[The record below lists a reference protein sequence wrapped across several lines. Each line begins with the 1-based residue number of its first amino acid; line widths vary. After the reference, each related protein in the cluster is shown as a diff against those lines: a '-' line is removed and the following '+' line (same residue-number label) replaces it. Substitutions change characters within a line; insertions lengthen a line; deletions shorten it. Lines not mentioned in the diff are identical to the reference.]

1 MRKGRIALE
10 FGSASE
16 ERRDYLSK
24 LYFYTKIIPLSAK
37 FFLKTGLTP
46 NQITWLSFIFNIIV
60 GLCFL
65 SIEHVHLI
73 VGAILIQL
81 GLIIDNVDG
90 IVAKVKDMGSSYG
103 KWLDTTTDRIGQILM
118 VVCAGI
124 GLFIRSGEILHLY
137 VGTVG
142 SLIVVSS
149 TYARYIQLLVKPE
162 VYVSKTGKDIKKT
175 FRIGAGIF
183 RGGGAILIWL
193 TIGAV
198 FNLMYYVFV
207 FYFLIFYGAYLVRL
221 FIIYRKFL
229 VNNMNSQKGGTD

>member
-1 MRKGRIALE
+1 LE

-24 LYFYTKIIPLSAK
+24 LYFYTKIIPLFAR

-46 NQITWLSFIFNIIV
+46 NQITWLSFIVYVIV
-60 GLCFL
+60 GICFL
-65 SIEHVHLI
+65 SREYIHLI
-73 VGAILIQL
+73 IGAILIQL

-90 IVAKVKDMGSSYG
+90 IVAKVKNIGSSYG
-103 KWLDTTTDRIGQILM
+103 KWLDTTTDRIGQVFM
-118 VVCAGI
+118 VVCAGV
-124 GLFIRSGEILHLY
+124 GLFVSSGDILHLY
-137 VGTVG
+137 VGIAG
-142 SLIVVSS
+142 SLIVISS

-162 VYVSKTGKDIKKT
+162 GYVSKTGKEIKKM

-221 FIIYRKFL
+221 FIIYRRFL